1 MEVFRRMLGHSEK
14 SQPDSRL
21 RAISAPDFLELTFPP
36 REDILGQVIQKQS
49 LVLLHAERGTGKTH
63 VSLGIAY
70 AVSTGGEFLG
80 WIAPKPRGVL
90 LVDGEMPGVT
100 LQERLKTVTS
110 YMPEFAN
117 PRLRIITPDIQTIP
131 MPDLAS
137 KHGQALIER
146 EITADTELIIFDNLS
161 CLVHSGR
168 ENEAESWQSIQ
179 EFALRLRARG
189 IAVVFIHHSGKN
201 GTQRGTSRRE
211 DILDTVIKL
220 RRPDDY
226 DQTQG
231 AIFEVHFEKSR
242 NLHGDAVSP
251 FTARYT
257 PEDPDSPWKITS
269 IRRIGPDQIANL
281 HNAGK
286 KGYQIAKELGVS
298 PATVSRRLQEAKQ
311 GGIIARDGGFN
322 D

>member
-1 MEVFRRMLGHSEK
+1 MDVFRRMLGHPEK
-14 SQPDSRL
+14 HQPDRRL
-21 RAISAPDFLELTFPP
+21 KVISAPDFLELTFPA

-100 LQERLKTVTS
+100 LQERLRTITS

-117 PRLRIITPDIQTIP
+117 PLLRIITPDIQSIP

-137 KHGQALIER
+137 KQGQALIER
-146 EITADTELIIFDNLS
+146 EISEDTELVIFDNLS
-161 CLVHSGR
+161 CLVQSGR

-179 EFALRLRARG
+179 EFVLRLRSRG
-189 IAVVFIHHSGKN
+189 IAVVFVHHSGKN
-201 GTQRGTSRRE
+201 GTQRGTSRKE

-220 RRPDDY
+220 RLPDDY
-226 DQTQG
+226 DPTQG
-231 AIFEVHFEKSR
+231 AVFEVHFEKSR
-242 NLHGDAVSP
+242 NLHGEAVNP
-251 FTARYT
+251 FIARYT
-257 PEDPDSPWKITS
+257 PEDPDSPWKITPIKQAS
-269 IRRIGPDQIANL
+269 PDQVA
-281 HNAGK
+281 HMYQAGK
-286 KGYQIAKELGVS
+286 KGYEIAKKLGVS
-298 PATVSRRLQEAKQ
+298 PATITRRLREAKQ
-311 GGIIARDGGFN
+311 EGMISKKEELN